1 MVECSRGYEDH
12 ALVAAVHVAAAHAK
26 SQVHEARKDFSDA
39 ITHHLNP
46 HARIRQCTA

>member
-1 MVECSRGYEDH
+1 LVKGRRGYEDH
-12 ALVAAVHVAAAHAK
+12 TFVAAVHVAAAHAK